1 MALNKHCKSSTM
13 KCIGELIHFQ
23 TPDLRVSY
31 VLSRCQ
37 YGHHQ
42 CHDIWRESDLKNMR
56 SREWIPLSYQETLT
70 AKAQTWWKKWGSMP
84 SDWKI
89 VLTRMLRKILFSL
102 IARELSAVTI
112 LSSKKKILITLF
124 LIFFFWGLVK
134 DIVYYGKVQNAVEL
148 HDNC

>member
-1 MALNKHCKSSTM
+1 
-13 KCIGELIHFQ
+13 
-23 TPDLRVSY
+23 
-31 VLSRCQ
+31 
-37 YGHHQ
+37 
-42 CHDIWRESDLKNMR
+42 
-56 SREWIPLSYQETLT
+56 
-70 AKAQTWWKKWGSMP
+70 MP